1 MIIDIFRLGFGK
13 ERPAFTASLVGQLT
27 ISGRKAI
34 VKFDN
39 VILNRRGGYDPKTG
53 IFTAPR
59 TGLYQIS
66 VTIMSNA
73 GKYVDVDI
81 AKNDL
86 VLLRLYGPAVHG
98 STQTANPVLELKSGD
113 KVCVRKHS
121 SGSQRVFGDKYS
133 SFSGYY
139 ISE

>member
-1 MIIDIFRLGFGK
+1 MIIDIFRLDIGK
-13 ERPAFTASLVGQLT
+13 ERPAFTASLVRQPTL
-27 ISGRKAI
+27 SGRKTI
-34 VKFDN
+34 LKFDN

-73 GKYVDVDI
+73 GQYAALDI

-86 VLLRLYGPAVHG
+86 VLLRLYCPAVHG

-113 KVCVRKHS
+113 KVCVINRTS
-121 SGSQRVFGDKYS
+121 RLQRIYGDKFSY
-133 SFSGYY
+133 FSGYY

>member
-1 MIIDIFRLGFGK
+1 MIIDIFRLDIGK
-13 ERPAFTASLVGQLT
+13 ERPAFTASLVDHPTLSGMKT
-27 ISGRKAI
+27 IL
-34 VKFDN
+34 KFDN
-39 VILNRRGGYDPKTG
+39 VILNRRGCYDPKTG

-73 GKYVDVDI
+73 GKYVILDI

-86 VLLRLYGPAVHG
+86 MLLMLYGPAVHG
-98 STQTANPVLELKSGD
+98 STQTVNPVLELKSGD
-113 KVCVRKHS
+113 KVSVRSNS
-121 SGSQRVFGDKYS
+121 SGSQRIFGGKFS
-133 SFSGYY
+133 SFSGYF